1 MRIHRTP
8 LSNFNAVK
16 SRALKVAITN
26 SAIATG
32 ASLVMIASVGE
43 AISNPVVTFLI
54 GLPLVVCYF
63 RTLNVVLDI
72 VLLERARAQEKALRG
87 GREVLGAPPQ
97 RDCFA
102 KALVETRKTGKK
114 MLDRYLIGFEVETG
128 APLWVS
134 DDDLCTHAAVF
145 AKTGV
150 GKTLWLESLLMQQ
163 MLRGRAS
170 GSTFIDAK
178 RDSGTLAHIIYMA
191 QITGRIEDLIIID
204 PLKPLHSYNFVATSQ
219 RADVKARKVL
229 RAGLPPIADASTA
242 KHYDRLAA
250 DSVFRI
256 VRALDSL
263 GLSWSI
269 EDVAVALSSFAI
281 AYPHLKAMLQSI
293 NAHDALLELSHFATT
308 YRTPKG
314 TLDVQKLTDNVR
326 GIASELHSIA
336 AGDAGELFCANHSDL
351 CLTNAIMQGK
361 LVYFML
367 PRLEE
372 SEGAARMLKVFRED
386 LEVSI
391 GEVTSNQDI
400 RLDDPHLVIIDEGAS
415 TFSPT
420 WANLFELARKGRFA
434 LLFGAQSTAGLSD
447 TSLGLSPAFYERVMA
462 NVNLKV
468 AMRIG
473 DNKTAFELSQ
483 WMGKATVLKKSV
495 SQSKSR
501 GSASSAVSPL
511 FDATAKR
518 QSGRSS
524 TESFYEEE
532 EDFVSADE
540 LKRGLLAEKGLAWV
554 DIGGKL
560 TKMRALWVD
569 FHLPA
574 SWNGRYLV
582 PRLEVFEKNSLSLSS
597 LVDRAVIQRET
608 LLDENLIHREP
619 LNTGVTH
626 APLVES
632 PTSVMKAPSPDE
644 AYKLSLNARN
654 VRDLRYGNTVTV
666 ASIKHQESPSAFA
679 CKPQFVPKKKFRR

>member
-1 MRIHRTP
+1 MKIHRTP
-8 LSNFNAVK
+8 LSDFNSIK
-16 SRALKVAITN
+16 SRALKVAMTH

-32 ASLVMIASVGE
+32 CSFGLVALMRE
-43 AISNPVVTFLI
+43 AIANPFLTFVV
-54 GLPLVVCYF
+54 GLPVVVCYI

-72 VLLERARAQEKALRG
+72 VLVERARRQEQALRG
-87 GREVLGAPPQ
+87 GRKVIGAPPQ
-97 RDCFA
+97 SSLFA

-114 MLDRYLIGFEVETG
+114 ILDRYLIGFEAETG

-269 EDVAVALSSFAI
+269 EDVAVALGSFAI

-293 NAHDALLELSHFATT
+293 NAQDALLELAHFATS

-351 CLTNAIMQGK
+351 CLTDAIMQGK

-391 GEVTSNQDI
+391 GEVTSHEKV

-415 TFSPT
+415 TFSPS

-447 TSLGLSPAFYERVMA
+447 RSMGLSPEFYERVMA

-468 AMRIG
+468 AMRLG
-473 DNKTAFELSQ
+473 DNTTAVELSK
-483 WMGKATVLKKSV
+483 WMGKTTVLKKSV
-495 SQSKSR
+495 SRSKSK

-524 TESFYEEE
+524 SESFYEEE

-540 LKRGLLAEKGLAWV
+540 LKYGLQAEKGLAWV
-554 DIGGKL
+554 DLGGKL

-569 FHLPA
+569 FHLPT

-582 PRLEVFEKNSLSLSS
+582 PRLEVFEKDSLSLSA
-597 LVDRAVIQRET
+597 LVNQAVIQRET
-608 LLDENLIHREP
+608 IDENLLPKEALNPHAVNSPP
-619 LNTGVTH
+619 LETP
-626 APLVES
+626 AP
-632 PTSVMKAPSPDE
+632 TTRAPSSNE
-644 AYKLSLNARN
+644 AFTPSLNARK

-666 ASIKHQESPSAFA
+666 ATAKHQENPSTLAR
-679 CKPQFVPKKKFRR
+679 KLRFVPKKKSH

>member
-1 MRIHRTP
+1 MKIHRTP
-8 LSNFNAVK
+8 SIDFTAAK

-32 ASLVMIASVGE
+32 VSLVLIASVGE
-43 AISNPVVTFLI
+43 AILNPVVTFLI
-54 GLPLVVCYF
+54 GLPLVVCYLKM
-63 RTLNVVLDI
+63 LNVVLDI
-72 VLLERARAQEKALRG
+72 VLIERARAQEKAIRG
-87 GREVLGAPPQ
+87 GREVLGNPPQ

-102 KALVETRKTGKK
+102 KALIETRQAGKNI
-114 MLDRYLIGFEVETG
+114 LDRYLIGFEVETG

-178 RDSGTLAHIIYMA
+178 RDSSTLAHIIYMA
-191 QITGRIEDLIIID
+191 HITGRIEDLIIID

-293 NAHDALLELSHFATT
+293 NAHDALLELAHFATS

-351 CLTNAIMQGK
+351 CLTDAIMQGK

-391 GEVTSNQDI
+391 GEVTSHEKF

-415 TFSPT
+415 TFSPS

-447 TSLGLSPAFYERVMA
+447 RSMGLSPEFYERVMA

-468 AMRIG
+468 AMRLG
-473 DNKTAFELSQ
+473 DNTTAVELSK
-483 WMGKATVLKKSV
+483 WMGKTTVLKKSV
-495 SQSKSR
+495 SRSKSK

-524 TESFYEEE
+524 TESFHEEE

-540 LKRGLLAEKGLAWV
+540 LKYGLQAEKGLAWV
-554 DIGGKL
+554 DLGGKL
-560 TKMRALWVD
+560 TKMRALWID
-569 FHLPA
+569 FHLPTA
-574 SWNGRYLV
+574 WAGRYLV
-582 PRLEVFEKNSLSLSS
+582 PRLEVFEKDSLSLSAF
-597 LVDRAVIQRET
+597 VDRAVTQREMV
-608 LLDENLIHREP
+608 DENLR
-619 LNTGVTH
+619 
-626 APLVES
+626 
-632 PTSVMKAPSPDE
+632 
-644 AYKLSLNARN
+644 
-654 VRDLRYGNTVTV
+654 
-666 ASIKHQESPSAFA
+666 
-679 CKPQFVPKKKFRR
+679 